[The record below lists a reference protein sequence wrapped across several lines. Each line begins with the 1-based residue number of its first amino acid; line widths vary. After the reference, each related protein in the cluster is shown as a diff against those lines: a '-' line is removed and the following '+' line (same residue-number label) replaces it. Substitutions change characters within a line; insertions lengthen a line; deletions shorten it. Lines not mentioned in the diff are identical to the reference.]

1 MASAQPNP
9 IVHSPTQLCPSCGTD
24 LAGSFCHHCGE
35 KKFHQHDLAVK
46 HFLLH
51 VLDEFTHLDSK
62 VFATVR
68 YLFLKPGF
76 LTAEFIAGRRSRY
89 MKPLSLFLASVA
101 LLLLADSIHP
111 LSLYNMQRLM
121 KLDRKGSMDAAWQKL
136 AAKKHQPKELIVEKV
151 QERIH
156 GVVTAVQFF
165 NVLGMAV
172 VLWLMYRKRYFVEHL
187 VMALHYLAFVELC
200 VVLSW
205 PVQSMI
211 GETGWPAQI
220 FSLLII
226 ALNVFYLFLAFRR
239 VYGQKIGITLTK
251 AAVSFVCVQLVLILT
266 FFLTVIGAVIAAAK
280 S

>member
-1 MASAQPNP
+1 MASAQP
-9 IVHSPTQLCPSCGTD
+9 
-24 LAGSFCHHCGE
+24 
-35 KKFHQHDLAVK
+35 K
-46 HFLLH
+46 
-51 VLDEFTHLDSK
+51 
-62 VFATVR
+62 
-68 YLFLKPGF
+68 
-76 LTAEFIAGRRSRY
+76 
-89 MKPLSLFLASVA
+89 
-101 LLLLADSIHP
+101 
-111 LSLYNMQRLM
+111 
-121 KLDRKGSMDAAWQKL
+121 
-136 AAKKHQPKELIVEKV
+136 
-151 QERIH
+151 RIH

>member
-1 MASAQPNP
+1 VASAQPNQ

-24 LAGSFCHHCGE
+24 LAGSFCHLCGE
-35 KKFHQHDLAVK
+35 KKFHQHDLAVN

-62 VFATVR
+62 VFATLR
-68 YLFLKPGF
+68 CLFLKPGF